1 MSNKNFK
8 NQNYRNYNQYANKP
22 EPEQVKE
29 EIVEEIIEPAEETVE
44 EVTEVEETVE
54 EVTEVEDTV
63 EEVTEVEDTVEE
75 ITEAEEE
82 TTEVTF
88 GKVNCSKL
96 NVRKGPSIHSNPLCI
111 VEHGTSMEIGEFNDE
126 WIKVLTPDGVSGYCM
141 RKFIDLD

>member
-8 NQNYRNYNQYANKP
+8 NQNRRNYNQYANKP

-29 EIVEEIIEPAEETVE
+29 ETVE
-44 EVTEVEETVE
+44 EVIESVEE
-54 EVTEVEDTV
+54 TV

-96 NVRKGPSIHSNPLCI
+96 NVRKEPSIHSNPLCI
-111 VEHGTSMEIGEFNDE
+111 VEYGTRMEISEFNGE
-126 WIKVLTPDGVSGYCM
+126 WVKILTPDGVSGYCM
-141 RKFIDLD
+141 REFIDLD

>member
-29 EIVEEIIEPAEETVE
+29 ETVEEIIEPAEETVE

-54 EVTEVEDTV
+54 KVTEVEDTV
-63 EEVTEVEDTVEE
+63 DE

-111 VEHGTSMEIGEFNDE
+111 VEHGTSMEISEFNDE